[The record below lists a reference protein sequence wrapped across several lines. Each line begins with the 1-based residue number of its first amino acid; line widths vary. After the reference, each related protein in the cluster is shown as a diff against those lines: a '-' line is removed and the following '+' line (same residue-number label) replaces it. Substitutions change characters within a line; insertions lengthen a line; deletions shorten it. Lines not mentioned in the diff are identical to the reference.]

1 MSSAKT
7 SRKSKTVVEEPVAVP
22 EPVVVEPVAVEV
34 VADEQNET
42 FESSNKKRR
51 NNTNMI
57 ELDDDQIIN
66 CEGKLKIYYY

>member
-1 MSSAKT
+1 MSPNEINA
-7 SRKSKTVVEEPVAVP
+7 ENEIII
-22 EPVVVEPVAVEV
+22 E
-34 VADEQNET
+34 NET

-66 CEGKLKIYYY
+66 CEGKLNIYYY